1 VSDRDILTV
10 IAAIYGE
17 VPFYCIVLRDRLRAI
32 RTSAM
37 FAAPE
42 AMFLHWAS
50 LSAALM
56 ESLPTPPVEDWQKR
70 IDEIMRGKRGMEN

>member
-1 VSDRDILTV
+1 
-10 IAAIYGE
+10 
-17 VPFYCIVLRDRLRAI
+17 
-32 RTSAM
+32 M